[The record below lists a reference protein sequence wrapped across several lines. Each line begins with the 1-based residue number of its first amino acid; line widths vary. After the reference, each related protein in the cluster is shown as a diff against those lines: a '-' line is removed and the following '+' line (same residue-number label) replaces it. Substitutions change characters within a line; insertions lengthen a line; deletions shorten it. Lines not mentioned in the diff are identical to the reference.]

1 MKDRALRQFLIKST
15 FILMLVSSITI
26 ALLIK
31 LELVDLSWWWV
42 GFPLL
47 ALYAFGNVLLVV
59 YLSRFI
65 GEYEDEA

>member
-42 GFPLL
+42 AFPLL